1 MMQYLIQSIKDATNK
16 PIPDKSTEKEIKKM
30 YDIAKR
36 HLPIE
41 HAIKTKEKIYPAKDG
56 DRFTTHS

>member
-16 PIPDKSTEKEIKKM
+16 PIPDKPTEKEIEKM

-41 HAIKTKEKIYPAKDG
+41 QSTRSKRKRRSTQLKMVTAL
-56 DRFTTHS
+56 